1 MVASR
6 GGMAVTWGESGFW
19 GTFNALSFAL
29 GSSYLRLVKTH
40 LAVGSSMTYTH
51 FCMYITI
58 Q

>member
-1 MVASR
+1 MASR

-29 GSSYLRLVKTH
+29 GSSYLRLAKTH
-40 LAVGSSMTYTH
+40 LAVCSSITYAH
-51 FCMYITI
+51 FYMYITI